1 MVDQSSSEAIQS
13 TLQEMLAKHLLPGAK
28 ICLAYSGGLDST
40 VLMHALQQCAGEFEL
55 RAIHVDHGLQAASAG
70 WAATCAD
77 IAEQTGVAYS
87 ATKVSVHAAA
97 GKGIEAAARAA
108 RYQAL
113 RDLLE
118 PNEVLLTAHHQ
129 RDQVE
134 TLLLQML
141 RGAGV
146 HGLAAMPVLR
156 VDNGLNIFRPLLTV
170 SADAIRAYAAENAL
184 HWIEDPSNASL
195 DMDRNYLR
203 HEVLPLLSERRLPG
217 RRPNSKEGPPAG
229 LCPAAQWEPPPG
241 GREAGGAGGP
251 RPCAHRAAERRDGYD
266 TAWP

>member
-1 MVDQSSSEAIQS
+1 MLWLITCGSSKPCPYLNCWQGASSAWTRLADFAKVDFAQFRCRINYANGRPIIPGGNSIHVAARCSQSIW
-13 TLQEMLAKHLLPGAK
+13 LPGAK

-40 VLMHALQQCAGEFEL
+40 VLLHALRQCAVEFEL

-70 WAATCAD
+70 WAATCAE

-87 ATKVSVHAAA
+87 ATRVSVDAAG

-118 PNEVLLTAHHQ
+118 PDEVLVTAHHQ

-170 SADAIRAYAAENAL
+170 SADAIRAYGC
-184 HWIEDPSNASL
+184 
-195 DMDRNYLR
+195 R
-203 HEVLPLLSERRLPG
+203 
-217 RRPNSKEGPPAG
+217 K
-229 LCPAAQWEPPPG
+229 
-241 GREAGGAGGP
+241 
-251 RPCAHRAAERRDGYD
+251 RAALD
-266 TAWP
+266 